1 MIYKPSPSAC
11 YCCAKWDVTAGAIVD
26 ARIPAKEEQ
35 IAEFQI
41 ARGSRMFFS
50 AGAPI
55 VSV

>member
-1 MIYKPSPSAC
+1 M
-11 YCCAKWDVTAGAIVD
+11 
-26 ARIPAKEEQ
+26 PAKAEQ

-41 ARGSRMFFS
+41 AREKMFFS